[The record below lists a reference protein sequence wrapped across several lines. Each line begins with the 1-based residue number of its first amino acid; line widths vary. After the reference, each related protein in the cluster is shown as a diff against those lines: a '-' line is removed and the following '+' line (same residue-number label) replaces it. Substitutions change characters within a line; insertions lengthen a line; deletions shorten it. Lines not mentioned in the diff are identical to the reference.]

1 MNPDTDLSAW
11 SVEWSQ
17 PSSNPQYSAY
27 RVNKS
32 AIVVAKTAA
41 EAIAM
46 VQADGVAVHVV
57 RRVGKMDGRVILP
70 PGVLR

>member
-1 MNPDTDLSAW
+1 MSADLSAW
-11 SVEWSQ
+11 SVERSQ

-46 VQADGVAVHVV
+46 VQAGGVSVHVV
-57 RRVGKMDGRVILP
+57 RRVGKMAGRVILP
-70 PGVLR
+70 PEVPR